1 MSRPL
6 ITCPHC
12 GERYDPLAAAQGEA
26 LGELLSVLAH
36 FGSYRQLVVDYIGLF
51 RQRPGA
57 IMRVSR
63 QLQLAWDI
71 RKLWDLRRF
80 AFNGRE
86 YSVSRQAI
94 IDGLHQTVQAL
105 QHSAGLKNHNYLKK
119 TLLKAARQEAARH
132 ERQVEEARRS
142 GTHRRTKSATPAVPP
157 KAAPDETPDDD
168 RPIWEGSPEEV
179 IVNLAAAYR
188 RPMIMSVLGETVS
201 RMEEALAA
209 AGVDLDRLRELAS
222 GLPDDFHQQPGRGR
236 ELLAKCRRGAGTEVA
251 TDQPAAGASPPSAKD
266 ADEDWQLEMTAVRY
280 ARLIRFSNLPSREAG
295 MAELEPELEAAG
307 VDPALL
313 REMATALPREAFA
326 ADELGRHL
334 LERCRRRD
342 SAGPAPLKECLPR
355 MEE

>member
-1 MSRPL
+1 MSKHL

-26 LGELLSVLAH
+26 LGEYLSVLEG
-36 FGSYRQLVVDYIGLF
+36 FGRYKSLIRDYIALF
-51 RQRPGA
+51 RKSPSGT
-57 IMRVSR
+57 MRVST
-63 QLQLAWDI
+63 QLRIARELE
-71 RKLWDLRRF
+71 RLWRTGRF
-80 AFNGRE
+80 AYNGQEYQVGRE
-86 YSVSRQAI
+86 AI
-94 IDGLHQTVQAL
+94 VEALHQTVRQKGFA
-105 QHSAGLKNHNYLKK
+105 AGFSNHNYLKK
-119 TLLKAARQEAARH
+119 ILLTPARREAARH
-132 ERQVEEARRS
+132 EQRVEEARRS
-142 GTHRRTKSATPAVPP
+142 GKHRRTKSATPAAVSP
-157 KAAPDETPDDD
+157 KAAPDETPDGD

-209 AGVDLDRLRELAS
+209 AGVDLDRLRELALA
-222 GLPDDFHQQPGRGR
+222 LPDDFHQQPGRCR

-251 TDQPAAGASPPSAKD
+251 TDTAPKSSSAKD

-280 ARLIRFSNLPSREAG
+280 ARLVRCSNLPDREAG
-295 MAELEPELEAAG
+295 MAELEPALAAAG
-307 VDPALL
+307 IDPARL
-313 REMATALPREAFA
+313 REMAMALPKDAFG

-342 SAGPAPLKECLPR
+342 SAGPVPLRECLPR